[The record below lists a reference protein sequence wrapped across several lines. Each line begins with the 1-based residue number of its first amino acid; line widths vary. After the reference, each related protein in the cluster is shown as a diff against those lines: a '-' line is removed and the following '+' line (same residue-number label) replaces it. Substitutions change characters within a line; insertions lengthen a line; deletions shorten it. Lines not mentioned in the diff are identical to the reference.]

1 MKLKRDHSFHRFN
14 LKSSHEGFVF
24 SIPLMIGIAF
34 IIFAALIGISQ
45 GFVEVGGLLVPQ
57 LITDMPT
64 FFDYDDVTGDMILDG
79 DGNPAPNERI
89 DLYWLLVSISVIIL
103 VAVAMMA
110 VLGYIFEIIR
120 WIHPGTA
127 IGIIKKIVLFLIVFL
142 VFPFI
147 WDIYA
152 IIIEN
157 FSLFLLDPFGT
168 GDDPADRTLELWRA
182 MGSVIPV
189 DIFDLDAWASAFTDP
204 GTFAQGM
211 MKDVF
216 LALFKG
222 FAVMFM
228 TAMMFI
234 ISTIRILLTIIIAMS
249 IPLLLTLSLIPMF
262 RSVKDMLFKNLIGL
276 SIAPVFSALVLTT
289 GLAYLDSTTLPAM
302 QDWFASLAV
311 GFLAVFFPV
320 MLAPMLGNIVTQ
332 VGQMM
337 STAIMAGSIVG
348 GMVGQGALGGVA
360 KSLGSTADGAATMAG
375 MSGAASFGS
384 LRRGNSEMMPPIS
397 SQELGLAGMSSTP
410 SMSRI
415 SSGNTPMAFGN
426 DALTK
431 TPEVIEHTPMSLGE
445 KFKTGMKGAFY
456 GGSTG
461 LAAGSLKAAGHAMHV
476 DQAVNP
482 MVHDIQ
488 NAGMNKAFEA
498 GQISAANH
506 SLNDISKSMTAME
519 PPHINVETST
529 TVMPKTGESAR
540 LMTNPG
546 DAINSM
552 ENLDRVHNRFGTL
565 EGQQE
570 YLNVQRNNMPHF
582 ELLKPEIQNKID
594 QRLMEQLEKH
604 PFSAEKIVDEVRGMQ
619 VRTFESL

>member
-1 MKLKRDHSFHRFN
+1 
-14 LKSSHEGFVF
+14 
-24 SIPLMIGIAF
+24 MIGIAF

-45 GFVEVGGLLVPQ
+45 GFVEVGGLLVPE

-64 FFDYDDVTGDMILDG
+64 FFDYDGITGDMILDV

-103 VAVAMMA
+103 IAVAMIA
-110 VLGYIFEIIR
+110 ALGYVFEIVR

-142 VFPFI
+142 VFPFV

-168 GDDPADRTLELWRA
+168 GDDPSNRTLELWRA

-337 STAIMAGSIVG
+337 STAIMAGSMVG

-360 KSLGSTADGAATMAG
+360 KSLGSTADSAVAMAG
-375 MSGAASFGS
+375 MGGATAG
-384 LRRGNSEMMPPIS
+384 LGRLGEGGNSGMKQPVS
-397 SQELGLAGMSSTP
+397 SQELGMSGMGSVYP
-410 SMSRI
+410 SMNHM

-426 DALTK
+426 DALAK
-431 TPEVIEHTPMSLGE
+431 TPGVIEYTPMSFGE
-445 KFKTGMKGAFY
+445 KFKTGMKGAIY
-456 GGSTG
+456 GGGTG

-498 GQISAANH
+498 GQISVANH
-506 SLNDISKSMTAME
+506 SLNDVSKYMTAME
-519 PPHINVETST
+519 PPQINVQTT
-529 TVMPKTGESAR
+529 QTVMPETGESAR

-546 DAINSM
+546 EVINRM

-570 YLNVQRNNMPHF
+570 YLNVQRNNVPQF
-582 ELLKPEIQNKID
+582 ESLKPEIQNQID
-594 QRLMEQLEKH
+594 QRLVEQLEKH
-604 PFSAEKIVDEVRGMQ
+604 PFSAEMIVDAARSSKFV
-619 VRTFESL
+619 TSDKPF

>member
-1 MKLKRDHSFHRFN
+1 MKINFR
-14 LKSSHEGFVF
+14 SSHDGFVF

-45 GFVEVGGLLVPQ
+45 GFVEVGGLLVPE
-57 LITDMPT
+57 LLTDMPT

-103 VAVAMMA
+103 VTVAMIA
-110 VLGYIFEIIR
+110 VLGYVFEIVR

-142 VFPFI
+142 VFPFV

-168 GDDPADRTLELWRA
+168 GDDPANRTLELWRA

-348 GMVGQGALGGVA
+348 SMVGQGALGGVA
-360 KSLGSTADGAATMAG
+360 KSLGSTANGAATMAG
-375 MSGAASFGS
+375 MSGAASLGS
-384 LRRGNSEMMPPIS
+384 LGGGGNSGIKPPVS
-397 SQELGLAGMSSTP
+397 SQELGMAGMGTASP
-410 SMSRI
+410 SMGRM
-415 SSGNTPMAFGN
+415 SSGNSPMAFGN
-426 DALTK
+426 NALTN
-431 TPEVIEHTPMSLGE
+431 TPGAIEHTPMSFGE
-445 KFKTGMKGAFY
+445 KFKTGMKGAIY
-456 GGSTG
+456 GGGSG
-461 LAAGSLKAAGHAMHV
+461 LAAGSLRAAGHAMHV

-488 NAGMNKAFEA
+488 NAGMAKAFEA
-498 GQISAANH
+498 GQISSANH

-519 PPHINVETST
+519 PVQINVETT
-529 TVMPKTGESAR
+529 QAVMPETGESAR

-546 DAINSM
+546 DTVNSM

-570 YLNVQRNNMPHF
+570 YLNVQRNNIPHF
-582 ELLKPEIQNKID
+582 ESLKPEIQNQID
-594 QRLMEQLEKH
+594 QRLVEQLEKH
-604 PFSAEKIVDEVRGMQ
+604 PFSAEKIVDASKSTRFNQ
-619 VRTFESL
+619 QHTF

>member
-1 MKLKRDHSFHRFN
+1 
-14 LKSSHEGFVF
+14 
-24 SIPLMIGIAF
+24 MIGIAF

-45 GFVEVGGLLVPQ
+45 GFVEVGGLLVPD

-64 FFDYDDVTGDMILDG
+64 FFDYDDVTGDMMLDV
-79 DGNPAPNERI
+79 DGNPASNERI
-89 DLYWLLVSISVIIL
+89 DLYWLLVSISVIMLI
-103 VAVAMMA
+103 AVAMIA
-110 VLGYIFEIIR
+110 VLGYVFEIVR

-142 VFPFI
+142 VFPFV

-168 GDDPADRTLELWRA
+168 GDDPSNRTLELWRA

-337 STAIMAGSIVG
+337 STAIMAGSMVG

-360 KSLGSTADGAATMAG
+360 KSLGSTTDSAVTMAG
-375 MSGAASFGS
+375 MSGATASLGR
-384 LRRGNSEMMPPIS
+384 LGGGGGNSGMKPPVS
-397 SQELGLAGMSSTP
+397 SQELGMAGMGSAP
-410 SMSRI
+410 SMGHM
-415 SSGNTPMAFGN
+415 SSGNMPMAFGN

-431 TPEVIEHTPMSLGE
+431 TPGVIEHTPMSFGE
-445 KFKTGMKGAFY
+445 KFKTGMKGAIY
-456 GGSTG
+456 GGGTG

-488 NAGMNKAFEA
+488 NAGLNKAFEA
-498 GQISAANH
+498 GQISVANH

-519 PPHINVETST
+519 PSQINVETT
-529 TVMPKTGESAR
+529 QAVMPETGDSTR

-546 DAINSM
+546 DIINSM

-570 YLNVQRNNMPHF
+570 YLNVQRNNVPHF
-582 ELLKPEIQNKID
+582 ESIQPEIQTQID
-594 QRLMEQLEKH
+594 QRLVEQLEKH
-604 PFSAEKIVDEVRGMQ
+604 PFSAEKIVDEVRGSKGK
-619 VRTFESL
+619 TFKSL

>member
-1 MKLKRDHSFHRFN
+1 VKFN
-14 LKSSHEGFVF
+14 LNSSHDGFVF

-45 GFVEVGGLLVPQ
+45 GFVEVGGLLVPG

-64 FFDYDDVTGDMILDG
+64 FFDYDDVTGDMILDV
-79 DGNPAPNERI
+79 DGNPASNERI

-103 VAVAMMA
+103 VAVAMVA
-110 VLGYIFEIIR
+110 VLGYVFEIIR

-142 VFPFI
+142 VFPFV

-152 IIIEN
+152 ILIEN
-157 FSLFLLDPFGT
+157 FSLFLLDPFDS
-168 GDDPADRTLELWRA
+168 GDDPSNKTLELWRA

-360 KSLGSTADGAATMAG
+360 KSLGGTANGATAMAGMGGAATLG
-375 MSGAASFGS
+375 SFGGG
-384 LRRGNSEMMPPIS
+384 GNSGMKPPIS
-397 SQELGLAGMSSTP
+397 SQELGMAGMSAASSP
-410 SMSRI
+410 GMGRMS
-415 SSGNTPMAFGN
+415 SVSTPMAFGN

-431 TPEVIEHTPMSLGE
+431 TSGVIEHTPMSFGE
-445 KFKTGMKGAFY
+445 KLKTGMKGAVY
-456 GGSTG
+456 GGGAG
-461 LAAGSLKAAGHAMHV
+461 LAAGSLRAAGYAMHV

-488 NAGMNKAFEA
+488 NVGMNKAFES
-498 GQISAANH
+498 GQISGANH

-519 PPHINVETST
+519 SPQINVETT
-529 TVMPKTGESAR
+529 QTVMPETGESAR

-546 DAINSM
+546 DVINSM

-570 YLNVQRNNMPHF
+570 YLNVQRNNVPQF
-582 ELLKPEIQNKID
+582 ESLKPEIQNQVD
-594 QRLMEQLEKH
+594 QRLVEQLEKH
-604 PFSAEKIVDEVRGMQ
+604 PFSAEKIVDEVRGTQ
-619 VRTFESL
+619 GRTFEPL

>member
-1 MKLKRDHSFHRFN
+1 
-14 LKSSHEGFVF
+14 
-24 SIPLMIGIAF
+24 MIGIAF

-79 DGNPAPNERI
+79 DGNPASNERI
-89 DLYWLLVSISVIIL
+89 DLYWLLVSISVIMLI
-103 VAVAMMA
+103 AVAMVA
-110 VLGYIFEIIR
+110 VLGYIFEIVR

-142 VFPFI
+142 VFPFV

-157 FSLFLLDPFGT
+157 FSLFLLDPFET
-168 GDDPADRTLELWRA
+168 GDDPSNRTLELWRA

-337 STAIMAGSIVG
+337 STAIMAGSMVG

-360 KSLGSTADGAATMAG
+360 KSLGSTADGAAAMAG
-375 MSGAASFGS
+375 MSGAAGLGS
-384 LRRGNSEMMPPIS
+384 LGGRGLNSGMKPPVS
-397 SQELGLAGMSSTP
+397 SQELGMAGMGSASP
-410 SMSRI
+410 SIGRM

-426 DALTK
+426 DTLTK
-431 TPEVIEHTPMSLGE
+431 TSGVIEHTPMSFGE
-445 KFKTGMKGAFY
+445 KFKTGIKGAIY
-456 GGSTG
+456 GGGTG
-461 LAAGSLKAAGHAMHV
+461 LAAGSLRAAGHAMHV

-488 NAGMNKAFEA
+488 SAGMNKAFEA
-498 GQISAANH
+498 GQISAVNH

-519 PPHINVETST
+519 SPQINVETT
-529 TVMPKTGESAR
+529 QAVMPETGESSR

-546 DAINSM
+546 DVIHSM
-552 ENLDRVHNRFGTL
+552 ENLDKVHNRFGTL

-570 YLNVQRNNMPHF
+570 YLHVQRNNVPNF
-582 ELLKPEIQNKID
+582 ESMKPEIQNQVD
-594 QRLMEQLEKH
+594 QRLIEQLKKH
-604 PFSAEKIVDEVRGMQ
+604 PFSAEKIVDEVRGTQ
-619 VRTFESL
+619 GRTFEPL

>member
-1 MKLKRDHSFHRFN
+1 
-14 LKSSHEGFVF
+14 
-24 SIPLMIGIAF
+24 
-34 IIFAALIGISQ
+34 
-45 GFVEVGGLLVPQ
+45 
-57 LITDMPT
+57 
-64 FFDYDDVTGDMILDG
+64 MILDG
-79 DGNPAPNERI
+79 SGNPAPNERI
-89 DLYWLLVSISVIIL
+89 DLYWLLVSISVVIL
-103 VAVAMMA
+103 VAVAMVA
-110 VLGYIFEIIR
+110 VLGYIFETVR

-127 IGIIKKIVLFLIVFL
+127 LGIIKKIILFLIVFL
-142 VFPFI
+142 VFPFV

-157 FSLFLLDPFGT
+157 FSLFLLDPFGS
-168 GDDPADRTLELWRA
+168 GVDPADRTLELWRA

-189 DIFDLDAWASAFTDP
+189 DIFDLDAWSSAFVDP

-262 RSVKDMLFKNLIGL
+262 RSVKDMLVKNLIGL

-360 KSLGSTADGAATMAG
+360 KSLGGGGANTAAVMGAMGAGAAG
-375 MSGAASFGS
+375 LGGLGNRNSGIK
-384 LRRGNSEMMPPIS
+384 PPIS
-397 SQELGLAGMSSTP
+397 SQELGMAGTNNRVSSDTTP
-410 SMSRI
+410 
-415 SSGNTPMAFGN
+415 TAFGN
-426 DALTK
+426 NNSTNPT
-431 TPEVIEHTPMSLGE
+431 TPGIIEQTPMSFGE
-445 KFKTGMKGAFY
+445 KFKTGMKGGLY
-456 GGSTG
+456 GGLGG
-461 LAAGSLKAAGHAMHV
+461 LG
-476 DQAVNP
+476 
-482 MVHDIQ
+482 
-488 NAGMNKAFEA
+488 A
-498 GQISAANH
+498 GQISVANH
-506 SLNDISKSMTAME
+506 SLKDIDNHMRSLE
-519 PPHINVETST
+519 PVNYTPIIEKTVIPETGQNA
-529 TVMPKTGESAR
+529 PII
-540 LMTNPG
+540 TNPG
-546 DAINSM
+546 EIVNEMDYVGRGQDII
-552 ENLDRVHNRFGTL
+552 ENPGL
-565 EGQQE
+565 QQE
-570 YLNVQRNNMPHF
+570 YLDMQQRNIPQFAQLQSNVQTSMN
-582 ELLKPEIQNKID
+582 EKVI
-594 QRLMEQLEKH
+594 EQLHQH
-604 PFSAEKIVDEVRGMQ
+604 PGSAGKMFEAAKN
-619 VRTFESL
+619 TFTKDTIKSKPI

>member
-1 MKLKRDHSFHRFN
+1 
-14 LKSSHEGFVF
+14 
-24 SIPLMIGIAF
+24 MIGIAF

-45 GFVEVGGLLVPQ
+45 GFVEVGGLLVPE

-64 FFDYDDVTGDMILDG
+64 FFDYDDVTGNMILDL
-79 DGNPAPNERI
+79 DGNPASNERI

-103 VAVAMMA
+103 VAVAMIA
-110 VLGYIFEIIR
+110 VLGYVFEIIR

-142 VFPFI
+142 VFPFV

-168 GDDPADRTLELWRA
+168 GDDPSNRTLELWRA
-182 MGSVIPV
+182 MGSVIPI

-337 STAIMAGSIVG
+337 STAIMAGSMVG

-360 KSLGSTADGAATMAG
+360 KSLGSTADGAVAMAG
-375 MSGAASFGS
+375 MNATTTNLGRLGGG
-384 LRRGNSEMMPPIS
+384 GNSGMTPPVS
-397 SQELGLAGMSSTP
+397 SQELGMTGMGSAP
-410 SMSRI
+410 SMSRM
-415 SSGNTPMAFGN
+415 SSGNMPMAFGN
-426 DALTK
+426 DALAK
-431 TPEVIEHTPMSLGE
+431 TPGVIEHTPMSFGE
-445 KFKTGMKGAFY
+445 KFKTGMKGGIY
-456 GGSTG
+456 GGGTG

-498 GQISAANH
+498 GQISSANH
-506 SLNDISKSMTAME
+506 SVNDISKSMTAME
-519 PPHINVETST
+519 SPQINVQTTQAIMPET
-529 TVMPKTGESAR
+529 GDSAR

-546 DAINSM
+546 DVINSM

-570 YLNVQRNNMPHF
+570 YLNAQRNNVPHF
-582 ELLKPEIQNKID
+582 ESLKPEIQNQID
-594 QRLMEQLEKH
+594 QRLVEQLEKH
-604 PFSAEKIVDEVRGMQ
+604 PFSAEKIVDASKDSRGK
-619 VRTFESL
+619 TFTNNRM

>member
-1 MKLKRDHSFHRFN
+1 MKINFC
-14 LKSSHEGFVF
+14 SSHDGFVF

-64 FFDYDDVTGDMILDG
+64 FFDYDDITGDMILDG

-103 VAVAMMA
+103 IAVAMIA
-110 VLGYIFEIIR
+110 VLGYIFEIVR

-142 VFPFI
+142 VFPFV

-157 FSLFLLDPFGT
+157 FSLFLLDPFET

-204 GTFAQGM
+204 GAFAQGM

-262 RSVKDMLFKNLIGL
+262 RSVKDMLIKNLIGL

-302 QDWFASLAV
+302 QDWFASLAI

-360 KSLGSTADGAATMAG
+360 KSLGGTANGATAMAG
-375 MSGAASFGS
+375 MAGANALGSFGG
-384 LRRGNSEMMPPIS
+384 RGNSGMKPPIS
-397 SQELGLAGMSSTP
+397 SQELGMAGMGVSASTLGI
-410 SMSRI
+410 SRMSNV
-415 SSGNTPMAFGN
+415 SAPMAFGN
-426 DALTK
+426 DALIQT
-431 TPEVIEHTPMSLGE
+431 TGVIEHTPMSFGE
-445 KFKTGMKGAFY
+445 KLKTGMKGAFY
-456 GGSTG
+456 GGGAG
-461 LAAGSLKAAGHAMHV
+461 LAAGSLRAAGHAMHV

-488 NAGMNKAFEA
+488 NTGMNKAFEA
-498 GQISAANH
+498 GQITSANH
-506 SLNDISKSMTAME
+506 SLNDISKSMTNLE
-519 PPHINVETST
+519 PPQINVETT
-529 TVMPKTGESAR
+529 HAVMPETGESAR

-546 DAINSM
+546 DSINSM
-552 ENLDRVHNRFGTL
+552 ENLDRVHNKFGTL

-570 YLNVQRNNMPHF
+570 YLNVQRNNVPQF
-582 ELLKPEIQNKID
+582 ESLKPEIQNQID

-604 PFSAEKIVDEVRGMQ
+604 PFSAEKIIDEAQGHKVK
-619 VRTFESL
+619 TFKAL

>member
-1 MKLKRDHSFHRFN
+1 MKFDFR
-14 LKSSHEGFVF
+14 SSHDGFVF

-45 GFVEVGGLLVPQ
+45 GFVEIGGLLVPE

-64 FFDYDDVTGDMILDG
+64 FFDYDDVTGNLILDV

-103 VAVAMMA
+103 VAVAMIA
-110 VLGYIFEIIR
+110 ALGYVFEIVR

-142 VFPFI
+142 VFPFV

-157 FSLFLLDPFGT
+157 FSLFLLEPFGT
-168 GDDPADRTLELWRA
+168 GDDPSNRTLELWRA

-234 ISTIRILLTIIIAMS
+234 ISTVRILLTIIIAMS

-337 STAIMAGSIVG
+337 STAIMAGSMVG

-360 KSLGSTADGAATMAG
+360 KSLGSTADSAATMAG
-375 MSGAASFGS
+375 MSGATAG
-384 LRRGNSEMMPPIS
+384 LGRLGGGGNSGMKPPVS
-397 SQELGLAGMSSTP
+397 SQELGMAGMGSVSP
-410 SMSRI
+410 SMGRM
-415 SSGNTPMAFGN
+415 SSGNMPMAFGN

-431 TPEVIEHTPMSLGE
+431 TTGVIEHTPMSFGE
-445 KFKTGMKGAFY
+445 KFKTGMKGAIY
-456 GGSTG
+456 GGGTG

-482 MVHDIQ
+482 MIHDIQ

-498 GQISAANH
+498 GQISSANH
-506 SLNDISKSMTAME
+506 SFNDISKSMITME
-519 PPHINVETST
+519 PPQVNVETT
-529 TVMPKTGESAR
+529 QAVMPETGDSAR

-570 YLNVQRNNMPHF
+570 YLNAQRNNIPHF
-582 ELLKPEIQNKID
+582 ESLKPEIQNQID
-594 QRLMEQLEKH
+594 QRLVEQLEKH
-604 PFSAEKIVDEVRGMQ
+604 PFSAEKIIDASKSTRYNQ
-619 VRTFESL
+619 QHTF

>member
-1 MKLKRDHSFHRFN
+1 
-14 LKSSHEGFVF
+14 
-24 SIPLMIGIAF
+24 MIGIAF

-64 FFDYDDVTGDMILDG
+64 FFDYDDLTGDMILDV
-79 DGNPAPNERI
+79 DGNPASNERI

-103 VAVAMMA
+103 VAVAMVA
-110 VLGYIFEIIR
+110 VLGYVFEIVR

-142 VFPFI
+142 VFPFV

-168 GDDPADRTLELWRA
+168 GDDPSNRTLELWRA

-276 SIAPVFSALVLTT
+276 SIAPIFSALVLTT

-337 STAIMAGSIVG
+337 STAIMAGSMVG

-360 KSLGSTADGAATMAG
+360 KSLGNTADSAVTMAG
-375 MSGAASFGS
+375 MSGAAG
-384 LRRGNSEMMPPIS
+384 LGRLGGGGNSGMKPPVS
-397 SQELGLAGMSSTP
+397 SQELGMVGMGSAP
-410 SMSRI
+410 SMGRM

-426 DALTK
+426 DVLTK
-431 TPEVIEHTPMSLGE
+431 TPGVIEHTPMSFGE
-445 KFKTGMKGAFY
+445 KFKTGMKGAIY
-456 GGSTG
+456 GGGTG

-498 GQISAANH
+498 GQISVANH

-519 PPHINVETST
+519 PSQINVETT
-529 TVMPKTGESAR
+529 QTVMPETGESAR

-546 DAINSM
+546 DTINSI

-570 YLNVQRNNMPHF
+570 YLNVQRNNVPHF
-582 ELLKPEIQNKID
+582 ESLKPEIQTQID
-594 QRLMEQLEKH
+594 QRLVEQLEKH
-604 PFSAEKIVDEVRGMQ
+604 PFSAEKIVDEVRGSKGK
-619 VRTFESL
+619 TFKSL

>member
-1 MKLKRDHSFHRFN
+1 VKINFR
-14 LKSSHEGFVF
+14 SSHDGFVF

-45 GFVEVGGLLVPQ
+45 GFVEVGGLLVPN

-64 FFDYDDVTGDMILDG
+64 FFDYDDVTGDMILDL
-79 DGNPAPNERI
+79 DGNPAANERI

-103 VAVAMMA
+103 VAVAIVA
-110 VLGYIFEIIR
+110 VLSYVFEIVR
-120 WIHPGTA
+120 WIYPGTA

-142 VFPFI
+142 VFPFV

-168 GDDPADRTLELWRA
+168 GDDPSNRTLELWRA

-337 STAIMAGSIVG
+337 STAIMAGSMVG

-360 KSLGSTADGAATMAG
+360 KSLGSTADSAATMAG
-375 MSGAASFGS
+375 MSGAAG
-384 LRRGNSEMMPPIS
+384 LGRLGGGGNSGMKQHVS
-397 SQELGLAGMSSTP
+397 SQELGMAGMESTP
-410 SMSRI
+410 SMGHI

-426 DALTK
+426 DALAK
-431 TPEVIEHTPMSLGE
+431 TPGVIEHTPMSFGE
-445 KFKTGMKGAFY
+445 KFKTGMKGAIY
-456 GGSTG
+456 GGGTG
-461 LAAGSLKAAGHAMHV
+461 LAAGSLRAAGHAMHV

-498 GQISAANH
+498 GQISVANH
-506 SLNDISKSMTAME
+506 SLNDISKSMTVME
-519 PPHINVETST
+519 PPQINVETT
-529 TVMPKTGESAR
+529 QAIMPETGESAR

-546 DAINSM
+546 DTINNM

-570 YLNVQRNNMPHF
+570 YLHVQRNNVPHF
-582 ELLKPEIQNKID
+582 ESLQPEIQNRID
-594 QRLMEQLEKH
+594 QRLVEQLEKH
-604 PFSAEKIVDEVRGMQ
+604 PFSAEKIVDEVRNTQG
-619 VRTFESL
+619 RTFEPL

>member
-1 MKLKRDHSFHRFN
+1 
-14 LKSSHEGFVF
+14 
-24 SIPLMIGIAF
+24 MIGIAF

-45 GFVEVGGLLVPQ
+45 GFVEVGGLLVPE

-64 FFDYDDVTGDMILDG
+64 FFDYDEITGDMILDD

-89 DLYWLLVSISVIIL
+89 DLYWLLVSISVVIL
-103 VAVAMMA
+103 VAVAMVA
-110 VLGYIFEIIR
+110 VLGYIFETVR

-127 IGIIKKIVLFLIVFL
+127 LGIIKKIILFLIVFL
-142 VFPFI
+142 VFPFV

-157 FSLFLLDPFGT
+157 FSLFLLDPFGS
-168 GDDPADRTLELWRA
+168 GVDPADRTLELWRA

-189 DIFDLDAWASAFTDP
+189 DIFDLDAWSSAFVDP
-204 GTFAQGM
+204 GAFAQGM

-234 ISTIRILLTIIIAMS
+234 ISTIRVLLTIIIAMS

-262 RSVKDMLFKNLIGL
+262 RSVKDMLVKNLIGL

-289 GLAYLDSTTLPAM
+289 GLAYLDSTELPAM

-360 KSLGSTADGAATMAG
+360 KSLSGGANTAAAMGAMGASAGAAGLGGLGKTG
-375 MSGAASFGS
+375 IK
-384 LRRGNSEMMPPIS
+384 PPIS
-397 SQELGLAGMSSTP
+397 SQELGMAGMNASAGKMSS
-410 SMSRI
+410 
-415 SSGNTPMAFGN
+415 NTPTAFGSN
-426 DALTK
+426 SIGNPIPGTV
-431 TPEVIEHTPMSLGE
+431 EQTPMSFGE
-445 KFKTGMKGAFY
+445 KFKTGMKGGFY
-456 GGSTG
+456 GGLGG
-461 LAAGSLKAAGHAMHV
+461 LGAGSLAAAGHAMHM
-476 DQAVNP
+476 DNAVRP
-482 MVHDIQ
+482 MVNDLQ
-488 NAGMNKAFEA
+488 GAGLGKASEA
-498 GQISAANH
+498 GQISVANH
-506 SLNDISKSMTAME
+506 SLKDIDSHMRSLE
-519 PPHINVETST
+519 PVNYTPVIEKTMIPT
-529 TVMPKTGESAR
+529 TGQNAPIIM
-540 LMTNPG
+540 NPG
-546 DAINSM
+546 EIVNEMDYVGAGQNII
-552 ENLDRVHNRFGTL
+552 ENPNL
-565 EGQQE
+565 QQE
-570 YLNVQRNNMPHF
+570 YLEMQHNQIKGFDKMNADVQMKSDTR
-582 ELLKPEIQNKID
+582 LL
-594 QRLMEQLEKH
+594 EQLHEH
-604 PFSAEKIVDEVRGMQ
+604 PGSAGKM
-619 VRTFESL
+619 FESMRSVRDNIGDNLKL

>member
-1 MKLKRDHSFHRFN
+1 VKINFR
-14 LKSSHEGFVF
+14 SSHDGFVF

-45 GFVEVGGLLVPQ
+45 GFVEVGGLLVPD

-64 FFDYDDVTGDMILDG
+64 FFDYDDTTGDMILDV

-103 VAVAMMA
+103 IAVAMVA
-110 VLGYIFEIIR
+110 VLGYVFEIVR

-127 IGIIKKIVLFLIVFL
+127 IGIIKKIVLFLIIFL
-142 VFPFI
+142 VFPFV

-168 GDDPADRTLELWRA
+168 GDDPSNRTLELWRA

-228 TAMMFI
+228 AAMMFI

-337 STAIMAGSIVG
+337 STAIMAGSMVG

-360 KSLGSTADGAATMAG
+360 KSLGNTADSAAVMAG
-375 MSGAASFGS
+375 MSGATAG
-384 LRRGNSEMMPPIS
+384 LGRLGVGGGNSGMNQAVS
-397 SQELGLAGMSSTP
+397 SQELGMAGMGSVSP
-410 SMSRI
+410 SMSHM

-426 DALTK
+426 DALAK
-431 TPEVIEHTPMSLGE
+431 TPGVIEHTPMSFGE
-445 KFKTGMKGAFY
+445 KFKTGMKGAIY
-456 GGSTG
+456 GGGTG
-461 LAAGSLKAAGHAMHV
+461 FAAGSLKAAGHAMHV

-506 SLNDISKSMTAME
+506 SLNDISKSMTE
-519 PPHINVETST
+519 IESPQINVETT
-529 TVMPKTGESAR
+529 QTVMPETGESSR

-570 YLNVQRNNMPHF
+570 YLNVQRNNVPHF
-582 ELLKPEIQNKID
+582 ESLKPEIQNQID

-604 PFSAEKIVDEVRGMQ
+604 PFSAEKIVDETK
-619 VRTFESL
+619 RTRNINFQDLF

>member
-1 MKLKRDHSFHRFN
+1 MKFDFR
-14 LKSSHEGFVF
+14 SSHEGFVF

-45 GFVEVGGLLVPQ
+45 GFVEVGGLLVPE

-64 FFDYDDVTGDMILDG
+64 FFDYNDITGDMILDG

-103 VAVAMMA
+103 VAVAMIA
-110 VLGYIFEIIR
+110 VLGYVFEVAR

-127 IGIIKKIVLFLIVFL
+127 IGILKKIALFLIVFL
-142 VFPFI
+142 VFPFV

-157 FSLFLLDPFGT
+157 FSLFLFDPFDS

-204 GTFAQGM
+204 GAFAQGM

-234 ISTIRILLTIIIAMS
+234 ISTVRILLTIIIAMS

-262 RSVKDMLFKNLIGL
+262 RSVKEMLVKNLIGL
-276 SIAPVFSALVLTT
+276 SIAPIFSALVLTT

-348 GMVGQGALGGVA
+348 SMAGQGALGGVA
-360 KSLGSTADGAATMAG
+360 KSLGNTADGAAAMAG
-375 MSGAASFGS
+375 MNGATAGLGS
-384 LRRGNSEMMPPIS
+384 LGGRGNAGMKPPIS
-397 SQELGLAGMSSTP
+397 SQELGMAGMGSTP
-410 SMSRI
+410 SIGRV
-415 SSGNTPMAFGN
+415 SSGSTPMAFGN
-426 DALTK
+426 DALTN
-431 TPEVIEHTPMSLGE
+431 TPGAIEHTPMSFGE
-445 KFKTGMKGAFY
+445 KFKTGVKGAFY

-482 MVHDIQ
+482 MAHDIQ

-498 GQISAANH
+498 GHISAANH

-519 PPHINVETST
+519 PPQINVETT
-529 TVMPKTGESAR
+529 QTVMPETGESAI
-540 LMTNPG
+540 LMINPG
-546 DAINSM
+546 DTINSM
-552 ENLDRVHNRFGTL
+552 ENLDRVDNRFGTL

-570 YLNVQRNNMPHF
+570 YLSVQRNNVPNF
-582 ELLKPEIQNKID
+582 ESMKSEIQNQID
-594 QRLMEQLEKH
+594 QRLMEQLDKH
-604 PFSAEKIVDEVRGMQ
+604 PFSAEKIVDEVRGNQ
-619 VRTFESL
+619 GKTFQNRI

>member
-1 MKLKRDHSFHRFN
+1 
-14 LKSSHEGFVF
+14 
-24 SIPLMIGIAF
+24 MIGIAF

-45 GFVEVGGLLVPQ
+45 GFVEVGGLLVPE

-64 FFDYDDVTGDMILDG
+64 FFDYDETTGDMILDG
-79 DGNPAPNERI
+79 DGNPAANERI
-89 DLYWLLVSISVIIL
+89 DLYWLLVSISVFIL
-103 VAVAMMA
+103 VAVAMIA
-110 VLGYIFEIIR
+110 VLGYVFEVAR

-127 IGIIKKIVLFLIVFL
+127 IGILKKIALFLIVFL
-142 VFPFI
+142 VFPFV

-157 FSLFLLDPFGT
+157 FSLFLLDPFGS

-204 GTFAQGM
+204 GAFAQGM

-234 ISTIRILLTIIIAMS
+234 ISTVRILLTIIIAMS

-262 RSVKDMLFKNLIGL
+262 RSVKDMLVKNLIGL
-276 SIAPVFSALVLTT
+276 SIAPIFSALVLTT

-348 GMVGQGALGGVA
+348 SMAGQGALGGVA
-360 KSLGSTADGAATMAG
+360 KSLGSTADGAAAMAG
-375 MSGAASFGS
+375 MSSGATAG
-384 LRRGNSEMMPPIS
+384 LGTLGGGNSGMRPTIS
-397 SQELGLAGMSSTP
+397 SQELGMAGMGSTP
-410 SMSRI
+410 SMGRMSNG
-415 SSGNTPMAFGN
+415 STPMAFGN
-426 DALTK
+426 DALTN
-431 TPEVIEHTPMSLGE
+431 TQGVIEHTPMSFGE
-445 KFKTGMKGAFY
+445 KFKTGVKGAFY

-482 MVHDIQ
+482 MVQDIQ

-506 SLNDISKSMTAME
+506 SLNDISKSMTAIE
-519 PPHINVETST
+519 PPQINVETSPA
-529 TVMPKTGESAR
+529 VMPDTGESAR

-552 ENLDRVHNRFGTL
+552 ENLDRIHSRFGTL

-570 YLNVQRNNMPHF
+570 YLNVQRNNVPHF
-582 ELLKPEIQNKID
+582 ESLKPEIQNQVD
-594 QRLMEQLEKH
+594 QRLMEQLNRH
-604 PFSAEKIVDEVRGMQ
+604 PFSAEKIVDAARGIKGKSTQ
-619 VRTFESL
+619 HSINF